1 MVRGS
6 IGTQR
11 RTVSEQS
18 SEQAA
23 PESAKN
29 RLLRDPV
36 AGRSG
41 SALGALAGGFF
52 QVAFVTTDLDRFLQS
67 IGDDLGADRFFVIR
81 DAQVT
86 DQTYRDEPCD
96 ARQDLAFGYAGTLQ
110 FEVIQPLSGVSSYSE
125 FLSAHPQGG
134 LHHTGILVDDYD
146 EAVAEL
152 SKTCTKVQTGRV
164 GETRFAY
171 FDLLGTLGEYIEVLQ
186 LGEDF
191 VELFERIRI
200 QDF

>member
-1 MVRGS
+1 
-6 IGTQR
+6 
-11 RTVSEQS
+11 VSEQAD
-18 SEQAA
+18 EQGA
-23 PESAKN
+23 PESAKS
-29 RLLRDPV
+29 RLLHDPV

-41 SALGALAGGFF
+41 SALGILAGGFF

-67 IGDDLGADRFFVIR
+67 LSDDLGVDRFFVIR

-86 DQTYRDEPCD
+86 DQTYRDKPCD
-96 ARQDLAFGYAGTLQ
+96 ARQNLAFGYAGTLQ
-110 FEVIQPLSGVSSYSE
+110 FEVIQPLSGESSYSE
-125 FLSAHPQGG
+125 FLSVHPEGG

-146 EAVAEL
+146 EAVTEL
-152 SKTCTKVQTGRV
+152 SRKCTKVQTGRV

-191 VELFERIRI
+191 VELFQRIRV